1 MQRGRGMMD
10 ASEGRRRSSLAS
22 PTRPTERAGLCFAAA
37 HWDDQQGQA
46 RPAGMPR
53 RRDFQVASSQVCPAL
68 RSKDAHA
75 QPSAAVTGIRARS
88 RTVAGGPGVGMS
100 ERRSRS
106 LEARNGSGVRAARR
120 ARATMLREAF
130 RREPVH
136 RVCRLAPGGH
146 GGCCRRRCRRQWH
159 CPWSGRTGHVDGTT
173 CATTRPP
180 MVTPQHVLPRYPVAW
195 RRIPTVWARGNAA
208 GPVPT
213 IIPVPPLNRADAL
226 R

>member
-1 MQRGRGMMD
+1 MQRGWGMMD

-53 RRDFQVASSQVCPAL
+53 RRDFQVSSSQVCPAL
-68 RSKDAHA
+68 RLKDAHA
-75 QPSAAVTGIRARS
+75 QPCAAVTGIRARS

-106 LEARNGSGVRAARR
+106 LEARNDSGVRAVRR
-120 ARATMLREAF
+120 ARATMLRETS

-136 RVCRLAPGGH
+136 QVCPGSG
-146 GGCCRRRCRRQWH
+146 
-159 CPWSGRTGHVDGTT
+159 WSWWQLQATMPAAVALSMVREDGTCGRHDLCHYAAPYRHARA
-173 CATTRPP
+173 CA
-180 MVTPQHVLPRYPVAW
+180 
-195 RRIPTVWARGNAA
+195 
-208 GPVPT
+208 
-213 IIPVPPLNRADAL
+213 PPLSRGVATHPQRLGSWEYGWWRAHHQFQFDL
-226 R
+226 